1 MRKPPLTTNYRIGVI
16 IYLYSSSEPSRGLE
30 VAALAVDESSPSVST
45 APAVAATTKEF
56 RIPVVNGFAAHSS
69 DGSSSSSQHSSDSH
83 HGSSDQDEE
92 ASGGAD
98 KKSCS
103 SLVPKRQKPK
113 PNLRLPC
120 AANSALKRESNGHI
134 TMATEDLLQPGHVV
148 KERWKVVRMPHT
160 LVPFP

>member
-1 MRKPPLTTNYRIGVI
+1 MYVINGIPEFRKMGTGIPIFDLNGFQVFRFDFPPENSGIPN
-16 IYLYSSSEPSRGLE
+16 SE
-30 VAALAVDESSPSVST
+30 A
-45 APAVAATTKEF
+45 EF

-69 DGSSSSSQHSSDSH
+69 DGSSSSSSQHSSDSH
-83 HGSSDQDEE
+83 HGSSDDDEG
-92 ASGGAD
+92 ASGAAD

-148 KERWKVVRMPHT
+148 KERWKVVRMPRT